1 MKRALVLG
9 VTGQDGSY
17 LAELL
22 LKKGYEVHGMIRR
35 SATGNTCNIDH
46 FKDKLVLHQGDLS
59 DHTSLYRIISNV
71 QPNELYNEADQDHVG
86 HSKDTPAYSCD
97 VTAKAIAIIL
107 ASLVDTD
114 NLSCK
119 VFQPLSSTMF
129 GEPASWPQTEETQFD
144 PQSPY
149 ACAKV
154 AAYYICR
161 YYRKQFDL
169 FVSTGILYNHTSER
183 QTEDYLLPKIC
194 RSAVRIA
201 RGEQEYLAIGNLEDT
216 VDIGYAPE
224 YMEAAWT
231 MLQQDEPDDFIISS
245 WNSNPIE
252 RFVEIAFGI
261 LGIGMDRVIA
271 DEKFFKPTSN
281 IRLVGNHRKASDIFN
296 FHPKIRS
303 RTIVARLI
311 NFYQESL
318 K

>member
-35 SATGNTCNIDH
+35 SATGNTCNIDY

-59 DHTSLYRIISNV
+59 DHTSLYHIISDV

-97 VTAKAIAIIL
+97 VTAKAVAIIL

-114 NLSCK
+114 NLNCK

-129 GEPASWPQTEETQFD
+129 GEPVSWPQTEETQFD

-161 YYRKQFDL
+161 YYRRQFGL
-169 FVSTGILYNHTSER
+169 FVSTAILYNHTSER

-194 RSAVRIA
+194 RSAARIA
-201 RGEQEYLAIGNLEDT
+201 RGEQEYLALGNLEET

-224 YMEAAWT
+224 YMEAAWK
-231 MLQQDEPDDFIISS
+231 MLQQDEPDDFIINS
-245 WNSNPIE
+245 WRSYSLADL
-252 RFVEIAFGI
+252 VAYAFMEC
-261 LGIGMDRVIA
+261 GIGMERVIA
-271 DEKFFKPTSN
+271 DDKYWKPLSN
-281 IRLVGNHRKASDIFN
+281 TRLEGNHSKARDTFGFVPELTGHSLVFKLLV
-296 FHPKIRS
+296 PY
-303 RTIVARLI
+303 LI
-311 NFYQESL
+311 KGL
-318 K
+318 